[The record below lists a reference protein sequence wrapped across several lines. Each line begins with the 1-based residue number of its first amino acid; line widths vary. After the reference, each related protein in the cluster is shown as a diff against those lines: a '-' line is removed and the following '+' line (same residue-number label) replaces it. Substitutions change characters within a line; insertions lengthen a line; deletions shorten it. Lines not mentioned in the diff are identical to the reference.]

1 MGLHRFQVLL
11 VGTLLAFPSLVS
23 AQIENVQDAW
33 RWTAFTTRNGLPSN
47 IVYDVRETQNG
58 VVWASTARGLAWYD
72 GYVWHPVGT
81 DHGLPADQITLML
94 AEGDTSV
101 LVVMGRRLFTGNR
114 SGFAEI
120 ALDQDTAH
128 TPFISGAVLP
138 SGRALLLTSDGHAFV
153 RDGDLLVAA
162 SPITSDES
170 FAIRKIEAQPSGRVL
185 IGTTHGLYAGNGR
198 EWIRV
203 LGFGN
208 RQFEAAHVAE
218 NADGYGAA
226 WVVQPADRIGLWTWD
241 GEHEP
246 RRIRAETAPSQPH
259 LIPCNDGVIIQVD
272 EIGVLRIHR
281 DGVGEVSIPAPPS
294 FTGFSFARFRSNGDL
309 WVGSSNGL
317 HLCRLTSD
325 RWESI
330 QPMISHPA
338 SAVLEILRRRDGSLW
353 IGTSD
358 GIQVHT
364 RDGASRMITSAAGY
378 PLRVI
383 TGLAEDADGAVWV
396 SSGFTFTGVLRFDD
410 RGWRHFGAA
419 DGLGER
425 PYHRIA
431 VDRSR
436 CLWFLGLENGAPAGS
451 DQAPG
456 PAIFRRAGSV
466 FTVWGGDQVPLQR
479 NVYGFCEAPDGSYWF
494 ATGDGL
500 TQWSRGAWRSWSS
513 RDGLRSERVFSVAAG
528 KDGRIWFGDQAHGLG
543 VLENGVIRYHTST
556 DGLISDG
563 VWDVK
568 VDSAG
573 CVWVT
578 TRSGAASFA
587 QGIWNSYGSAS
598 GLEHTA
604 LWPVL
609 IEGEHAFFGTV
620 GGGVAILHHQTDR
633 SHPPQVTAAPP
644 VFDGNR
650 VTMRWQVDAWW
661 GEEPQGG
668 LENRFRLDD
677 GPWSGWSTIRQ
688 VDLGAVAPGDHEF
701 TLQVKDQDGIVAAEP
716 VVVAFA
722 PYTPFYLR
730 PIGLAMT
737 AIALVVSGLGL
748 SYLLRRSRHHHLE
761 LRLSEQT
768 SLALLNASADP
779 SYLLDADGTILAMN
793 QAASMLPDVPVA
805 GSSLFTMLPSSLA
818 VSRRSAM
825 ETVLHTRNPLRLED
839 RHAGK
844 HYEHTLH
851 PVLDATGKTT
861 RIAFSTRDVSERRQL
876 EETLQS
882 TVHFLRLLLES
893 SRSVGI
899 ISTDRQGAIHFWNTG
914 AAQIFGHPADEVVG
928 TRALAGF
935 LVREADQSRL
945 LDIVARVI
953 GAGETI
959 QESFAF
965 RRKDERERMIRF
977 TFSPEIEPNGAVQ
990 GMLLI
995 GEDITEQERSRQETV
1010 EAERQLRLLAFTLNC
1025 AKDAFVITDLK
1036 NSVLYINQAFTDT
1049 YGYTEEEIFGKD
1061 VMIIRSATVPAELSD
1076 RIRQGTRASGWS
1088 GEIMNRRKNG
1098 DEFPVELWTS
1108 TVRNDQGEPV
1118 ALVGVAREI
1127 TERRRTED
1135 QIKASLAEKE
1145 VLLKEIHHR
1154 VKNNLQIITSLLSLQ
1169 SGKVNLPEMQSVLRE
1184 SQTRVKS
1191 MALVHEE
1198 LYQSDNFSRVDF
1210 ADYIQRLTTNLF
1222 HTYQTGPV
1230 AVSLAVDV
1238 QEVFLTV
1245 DTAIPCGLI
1254 VNELVSNALKHAF
1267 PDGRE
1272 GRVTIQ
1278 LSAVGPVYVLT
1289 VADDGIGLA
1298 EDIDPETVESL
1309 GLQLVDTL
1317 THQLGGAMRI
1327 HRDHGTQF
1335 EISFTDNVHAQKG

>member
-1 MGLHRFQVLL
+1 MGQYRSFIMLL
-11 VGTLLAFPSLVS
+11 SLLLAVPSILS

-47 IVYDVRETQNG
+47 IVYDVRETPNG

-72 GYVWHPVGT
+72 GYVWHPVGA
-81 DHGLPADQITLML
+81 DLGLPADQITLML
-94 AEGDTSV
+94 AEGDTSL

-114 SGFAEI
+114 NGFAEI
-120 ALDQDTAH
+120 GLDQDTAH

-153 RDGDLLVAA
+153 RDGDLLISA
-162 SPITSDES
+162 SPINSAES
-170 FAIRKIEAQPSGRVL
+170 FAIKRIEAQPSGRVL
-185 IGTTHGLYAGNGR
+185 IGTSRGLYAGNGR
-198 EWIRV
+198 EWTRV
-203 LGFGN
+203 LGFGD
-208 RQFEAAHVAE
+208 RPFEAAHFTE
-218 NADGYGAA
+218 NAEQSGAA
-226 WVVQPADRIGLWTWD
+226 WVVQPAEDIGLWVWKGD
-241 GEHEP
+241 SEP
-246 RRIRAETAPSQPH
+246 RRVRAEAAPSQPH
-259 LIPCNDGVIIQVD
+259 LIACDDDVVVQVD
-272 EIGVLRIHR
+272 EVGVLRIHR
-281 DGVGEVSIPAPPS
+281 EGLGELSLPAPPA
-294 FTGFSFARFRSNGDL
+294 FTGFSFAQFRTNGDL
-309 WVGSSNGL
+309 WVGGSNGL
-317 HLCRLTSD
+317 HLCRLSSD

-330 QPMISHPA
+330 EPMISHPA
-338 SAVLEILRRRDGSLW
+338 SAVMEILRRRDGSLW

-364 RDGASRMITSAAGY
+364 RDGESAMITSAAGY

-396 SSGFTFTGVLRFDD
+396 SSGFAFTGVLRFDG
-410 RGWRHFGAA
+410 RGWRHFGGA

-425 PYHRIA
+425 PYHRITA
-431 VDRSR
+431 DRSG
-436 CLWFLGLENGAPAGS
+436 CLWFLGLENGAQAGT
-451 DQAPG
+451 DRTPG
-456 PAIFRRAGSV
+456 PAVYRRAGSV
-466 FTVWGGDQVPLQR
+466 FTVWGGDQAPLQR

-494 ATGDGL
+494 ATGNGL
-500 TQWSRGAWRSWSS
+500 TQWSRGLWRSWSS
-513 RDGLRSERVFSVAAG
+513 HDGLRSERVFSVAAG
-528 KDGRIWFGDQAHGLG
+528 RDGCIWFGDQAHGLG
-543 VLENGVIRYHTST
+543 VLENGAIRYYTST
-556 DGLISDG
+556 DGLLSDG

-573 CVWVT
+573 MVWVT

-587 QGIWNSYGSAS
+587 HGIWNSYGSAS

-604 LWPVL
+604 LWPLL
-609 IEGEHAFFGTV
+609 IEGQHAFFGTV
-620 GGGVAILHHQTDR
+620 GGGVAILHRQDDH

-644 VFDGNR
+644 VFSGNR
-650 VTMRWQVDAWW
+650 VAMRWQVDAWW

-677 GPWSGWSTIRQ
+677 GPWSGWSTVRE

-701 TLQVKDQDGIVAAEP
+701 TLQVKDPDGVVAADP
-716 VVVAFA
+716 ITVAFA

-730 PIGLAMT
+730 PVGLILT
-737 AIALVVSGLGL
+737 ALALIVSGLLL
-748 SYLLRRSRHHHLE
+748 SYLMRRYRHHRLE

-793 QAASMLPDVPVA
+793 QAASMLPEVPVA
-805 GSSLFTMLPSSLA
+805 GTSLFDMLPSSLA

-851 PVLDATGKTT
+851 PVLDASGKTT
-861 RIAFSTRDVSERRQL
+861 RIAFSSRDVSERRQL

-914 AAQIFGHPADEVVG
+914 AAQILGHPAEEVVG
-928 TRALAGF
+928 TKALAGF
-935 LVREADQSRL
+935 LVRESDQSRL

-953 GAGETI
+953 GAGETL

-965 RRKDERERMIRF
+965 NRKDGRERMIRF
-977 TFSPEIEPNGAVQ
+977 TFSPEIEPNGVVQ

-1049 YGYTEEEIFGKD
+1049 YGYSEEEIFGKD
-1061 VMIIRSATVPAELSD
+1061 VMIIRSASVPAELSD

-1210 ADYIQRLTTNLF
+1210 ADYIQRLSTNLF

-1230 AVSLAVDV
+1230 AISLVVDV
-1238 QEVFLTV
+1238 QELFLTV
-1245 DTAIPCGLI
+1245 DAAIPCGLV

-1272 GRVTIQ
+1272 GTVTIR
-1278 LSAVGPVYVLT
+1278 LRAEGPVYVLA
-1289 VADDGIGLA
+1289 VSDDGVGLP
-1298 EDIDPETVESL
+1298 EDVDPSTTESL

-1317 THQLGGAMRI
+1317 TRQLGGSLRI
-1327 HRDHGTQF
+1327 RRGNGTQF
-1335 EISFTDNVHAQKG
+1335 EIAFADNLHAQKG